1 LLGEIPS
8 VDVVLNSQLKQQ
20 IVDNRKRILPIIDT
34 VILCGRQGLALRGD
48 GDHGNM
54 QSLEDPLTNDG
65 NFRALLRYRAN
76 GGDEHLVNQLL
87 RSGLNATYISSTI
100 QNEVIHA
107 CNDLILADVVEK
119 VNAAHCFSVLA
130 DETADISGTEQFALC
145 VRYMDCDVGVV
156 REDFLQFVPVFDVT
170 GKSLATVLNDSLIRF
185 GIDVQ
190 YLRGQ
195 GYDGAAAMSGRLHGA
210 QSYVRALHPLA
221 LYVHCGAHSLNLAIS
236 DACAVAPIRN
246 CLGTIGSVYN
256 FLNTPKR
263 LEVLRSTIERLC
275 PGAHATRLVQMCP
288 TRWVQRHDSVIVF
301 IELLKAVID
310 CLETISEWRDRD
322 SSSGASQLLSSVMQS
337 QFLVSIHVVAKIF
350 AVNIGLCR
358 FLQKENVDLLEALN
372 CADSVLAI
380 VQEMRENAD
389 SVFAQLFATVAALC
403 SDIDVELVKPRVTKR
418 QTCRN
423 NFPAETPEEYFRAA
437 VFIPFADSFCV
448 QLQDRLLKH
457 RNVLSNFM
465 CLLPDNLSVSLEKPT
480 ADQLTAVQ
488 RLAETY
494 AVDVQCSSDV
504 VAAELHLWYRQVAAL
519 EKPPKN
525 AVDGFVLCNGDL
537 LPSIKKL
544 LQVMATLPVTTCNSE
559 RSFSSLRRI
568 KTYLRSTMGVDRLNG
583 LAVLNIHRDIRVS
596 SEQVLDKLCEQPR
609 RMPFRLM

>member
-1 LLGEIPS
+1 MWL
-8 VDVVLNSQLKQQ
+8 Q
-20 IVDNRKRILPIIDT
+20 R
-34 VILCGRQGLALRGD
+34 
-48 GDHGNM
+48 
-54 QSLEDPLTNDG
+54 
-65 NFRALLRYRAN
+65 F
-76 GGDEHLVNQLL
+76 
-87 RSGLNATYISSTI
+87 
-100 QNEVIHA
+100 
-107 CNDLILADVVEK
+107 
-119 VNAAHCFSVLA
+119 FS
-130 DETADISGTEQFALC
+130 
-145 VRYMDCDVGVV
+145 
-156 REDFLQFVPVFDVT
+156 
-170 GKSLATVLNDSLIRF
+170 
-185 GIDVQ
+185 
-190 YLRGQ
+190 
-195 GYDGAAAMSGRLHGA
+195 
-210 QSYVRALHPLA
+210 
-221 LYVHCGAHSLNLAIS
+221 
-236 DACAVAPIRN
+236 
-246 CLGTIGSVYN
+246 
-256 FLNTPKR
+256 
-263 LEVLRSTIERLC
+263 
-275 PGAHATRLVQMCP
+275 
-288 TRWVQRHDSVIVF
+288 
-301 IELLKAVID
+301 
-310 CLETISEWRDRD
+310 
-322 SSSGASQLLSSVMQS
+322 
-337 QFLVSIHVVAKIF
+337 
-350 AVNIGLCR
+350 VNIGLCR
-358 FLQKENVDLLEALN
+358 YLQKENVDLLQALN
-372 CADSVLAI
+372 FADSILAI

>member
-1 LLGEIPS
+1 MCEFCKFCVLFAPQTGVGRNNQRPGRLVVTKYDKWKNALQAFHEHQLTDYHNDCVKAAENLQKVARGEIPS

-65 NFRALLRYRAN
+65 NFRALLRYRTN

-87 RSGLNATYISSTI
+87 RSGLNATYISPTI

-170 GKSLATVLNDSLIRF
+170 GKSLATVLNDRLIRF
-185 GIDVQ
+185 GTDVQ

-246 CLGTIGSVYN
+246 CLGTIGSGN
-256 FLNTPKR
+256 SLKLMPPDALILAQNAPKCVWR
-263 LEVLRSTIERLC
+263 
-275 PGAHATRLVQMCP
+275 PGSAR
-288 TRWVQRHDSVIVF
+288 TRWGS
-301 IELLKAVID
+301 
-310 CLETISEWRDRD
+310 
-322 SSSGASQLLSSVMQS
+322 LSAPPDP
-337 QFLVSIHVVAKIF
+337 IAAK
-350 AVNIGLCR
+350 GGPTSKGR
-358 FLQKENVDLLEALN
+358 GREGRERGKEGREREGRGGEERGKEGEGKGGGFGRTNKNTAATAL
-372 CADSVLAI
+372 
-380 VQEMRENAD
+380 
-389 SVFAQLFATVAALC
+389 
-403 SDIDVELVKPRVTKR
+403 
-418 QTCRN
+418 
-423 NFPAETPEEYFRAA
+423 
-437 VFIPFADSFCV
+437 
-448 QLQDRLLKH
+448 
-457 RNVLSNFM
+457 
-465 CLLPDNLSVSLEKPT
+465 
-480 ADQLTAVQ
+480 
-488 RLAETY
+488 
-494 AVDVQCSSDV
+494 
-504 VAAELHLWYRQVAAL
+504 
-519 EKPPKN
+519 
-525 AVDGFVLCNGDL
+525 
-537 LPSIKKL
+537 
-544 LQVMATLPVTTCNSE
+544 
-559 RSFSSLRRI
+559 
-568 KTYLRSTMGVDRLNG
+568 
-583 LAVLNIHRDIRVS
+583 
-596 SEQVLDKLCEQPR
+596 
-609 RMPFRLM
+609 